1 MVSEFVEGAVPETTP
16 PAASPTAE
24 PTNPPSPAP
33 TPGENDV
40 ISIVSVENNVVE
52 TSINAYRDDD
62 EIYVIGA
69 LYNADGALAE
79 VKLIPVENVSA
90 GDTIERS
97 IEFAT
102 AIEPGFTVKI
112 CAWDSMN
119 AMLPLYKAAD
129 MVMQQTAELN
139 MVQAENEAEK
149 SDGEETEPQITEENT
164 EENIAEDDYTD
175 NVSDLNTVSED

>member
-1 MVSEFVEGAVPETTP
+1 M
-16 PAASPTAE
+16 
-24 PTNPPSPAP
+24 

-62 EIYVIGA
+62 KIYVIGA

-102 AIEPGFTVKI
+102 AIEPGFTVKV
-112 CAWDSMN
+112 CCMGF
-119 AMLPLYKAAD
+119 Y
-129 MVMQQTAELN
+129 EC
-139 MVQAENEAEK
+139 
-149 SDGEETEPQITEENT
+149 
-164 EENIAEDDYTD
+164 
-175 NVSDLNTVSED
+175 NVPVI